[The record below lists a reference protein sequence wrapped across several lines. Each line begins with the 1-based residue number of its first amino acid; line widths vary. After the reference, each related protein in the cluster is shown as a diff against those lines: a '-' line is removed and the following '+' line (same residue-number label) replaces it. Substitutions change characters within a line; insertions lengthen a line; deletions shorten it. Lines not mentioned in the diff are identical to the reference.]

1 MNTPNHE
8 FPAPAVSRRS
18 FLQTSSRV
26 TAGGALFAS
35 LPVAG
40 FVHAASDDTLKIALV
55 GCGGR
60 GAGAADQALSTAG
73 PVRLVAVAD
82 VVEEGAQ
89 TALRNLREKHGNK
102 VDVPPERLF
111 IGFDGYKKAI
121 ALADVVILATP
132 PGFRAMMFEEAVRQG
147 KHVFAEKP
155 VCVDAAGFHQ
165 FLAAAE
171 DAKRKNLKIGIGLQ
185 RHHSPGYIE
194 NIQRLHDGDI
204 GQIVAMRAC
213 WTGGPPWVHE
223 RDVLEQQA
231 GRRLTELEY
240 QVRNWVHFVW
250 LSGDHIVEQHVHNL
264 DVINWVKGGP
274 PVKARGLG
282 GRDPGK
288 SGGYGEIFNHHTVE
302 FTYADGSVC
311 QSMCHQQ
318 TGCWAEVSEF
328 AVGTKGQ
335 SQLDRHWISGPKAW
349 RHREKGAKINPYQQ
363 EHDDLFDAIRN
374 NKPYNEAE
382 YGATSSFTAVLGRMA
397 TYSGKEIT
405 WEQAVASK
413 VESMVKGIDQLPYAE
428 AAQLQPPSLPDAA
441 GRYKVAVPGDAF
453 VI

>member
-1 MNTPNHE
+1 MNQPTDE
-8 FPAPAVSRRS
+8 FSVPSLTRRS
-18 FLQTSSRV
+18 FLQTSSRM
-26 TAGGALFAS
+26 TAGSALLAN

-40 FVHAASDDTLKIALV
+40 FVHAVADDTLKIALV

-60 GAGAADQALSTAG
+60 GAGAADQALSTSG

-82 VVEEGAQ
+82 VVEEGARV
-89 TALRNLREKHGNK
+89 ALRNLKEKHGDK
-102 VDVPPERLF
+102 ADVPLDQQF

-121 ALADVVILATP
+121 GLADVVILATP

-155 VCVDAAGFHQ
+155 VCVDAAGFHR

-171 DAKRKNLKIGIGLQ
+171 EAKKKNLKVGIGLQ
-185 RHHSPGYIE
+185 RYHSSGYIE
-194 NIQRLHDGDI
+194 NIKRLRDGDI

-223 RDVLEQQA
+223 REVLEQQC
-231 GRRLTELEY
+231 GRKLTELEY

-274 PVKARGLG
+274 PVKARGIG

-288 SGGYGEIFNHHTVE
+288 GKGYGEIFNHHSVE

-311 QSMCHQQ
+311 QSVCHQQ
-318 TGCWAEVSEF
+318 AGCWAEVSEF
-328 AVGTKGQ
+328 AVGTKGR
-335 SQLDRHWISGPKAW
+335 SQIDRHWISGPKAW
-349 RHREKGAKINPYQQ
+349 RYREQGTKINPYQQ

-405 WEQAVASK
+405 WDQAAASK
-413 VESMVKGIDQLPYAE
+413 VETMVKRIDELPYQE
-428 AAQLQPPSLPDAA
+428 AVDLNPPTMPDAE
-441 GRYKVAVPGDAF
+441 GQYKVAVPGDTF